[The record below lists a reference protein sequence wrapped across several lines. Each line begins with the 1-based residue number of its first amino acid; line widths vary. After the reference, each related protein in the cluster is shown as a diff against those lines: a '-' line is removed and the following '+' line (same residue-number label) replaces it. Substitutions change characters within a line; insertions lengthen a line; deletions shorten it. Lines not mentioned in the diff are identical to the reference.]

1 MIALWNR
8 KELYYGL
15 SLEYFSNIRS
25 ILSQNG
31 IKYDSRIVNRTSSR
45 APGTVRGLIS
55 SFGENLDYA
64 YEYYVYVHKNDF
76 SKALS
81 AINSNK

>member
-15 SLEYFSNIRS
+15 SLEQFSNIRS

-31 IKYDSRIVNRTSSR
+31 IKYNSR
-45 APGTVRGLIS
+45 TVKRKTPFLC
-55 SFGENLDYA
+55 
-64 YEYYVYVHKNDF
+64 
-76 SKALS
+76 
-81 AINSNK
+81 